1 MANGVGLA
9 KWECNR
15 QQQPPRITATAQCYS
30 ISAKEGGVSC
40 LWWWKGGYWCSWWGL
55 SASLLCCTYLKGWW
69 FSSAGSMLTCRWWL
83 GKAGCSRGQ
92 QQKRVAG
99 SNTTW
104 GSGSSLR
111 RISHPWRPGEYC
123 EQPPPLHHGAVNG
136 QSPSAMRCLFC
147 PWTSEVCCL
156 WDERQLTRL
165 AQTLHAN
172 GIFFLKCTLGP
183 ANNLGAKAHSEEG
196 KSVAEK
202 LSKCSSS
209 VEELTG
215 VPSLEHF
222 LMGDE
227 S

>member
-1 MANGVGLA
+1 MLLMRAFCLVVVLYLSKGLVVFLCGIHADLQVMVG
-9 KWECNR
+9 
-15 QQQPPRITATAQCYS
+15 
-30 ISAKEGGVSC
+30 EGR
-40 LWWWKGGYWCSWWGL
+40 L
-55 SASLLCCTYLKGWW
+55 
-69 FSSAGSMLTCRWWL
+69 
-83 GKAGCSRGQ
+83 

-99 SNTTW
+99 SNKTW

-136 QSPSAMRCLFC
+136 QSPSAMHCLFC
-147 PWTSEVCCL
+147 PWTSEVCFL

-183 ANNLGAKAHSEEG
+183 ANNLGAKAHSEED